1 MIAPG
6 QVRLGRENRYIHL
19 LILLVVFFLAFP
31 FVQNIKTEFALIA
44 TLFFLAIVFTLRA
57 IELKRPIYIACVT
70 MGGVGLVIGF
80 SSFFAT
86 VPDLKQILF
95 ASSLGMYALFMSIS
109 IVFMIQKM
117 FSTTKV
123 TGDVIRGGISVYL
136 LLGFLWTLFYVLIY
150 HFDPKAFFVIHSWHD
165 SFLFYFSFSTL
176 TTLGYGDISPINKV
190 AMVLANLEAI
200 VGQLYLAIFVA
211 RLVGLHLI
219 HHAYDNEQQGGR

>member
-1 MIAPG
+1 MIAPENIRSG
-6 QVRLGRENRYIHL
+6 KKNRYIHL
-19 LILLVVFFLAFP
+19 LVVLIVFFLLFP
-31 FVQNIKTEFALIA
+31 FVHNIKTEFAGIA

-57 IELKRPIYIACVT
+57 IELKTPVYIACAA

-80 SSFFAT
+80 SAFLTA
-86 VPDLKQILF
+86 DLALKQILV
-95 ASSLGMYALFMSIS
+95 ALSLGIYALFMIIS

-123 TGDVIRGGISVYL
+123 NGDVIMGGMSVYL

-150 HFDPKAFFVIHSWHD
+150 HFDPKAFFISHPWHD

-176 TTLGYGDISPINKV
+176 TTLGYGDVSPINRA

-200 VGQLYLAIFVA
+200 AGQLYLAIFVA
-211 RLVGLHLI
+211 RLVGLHVI
-219 HHAYDNEQQGGR
+219 HHIQDKE

>member
-1 MIAPG
+1 MKDDMAPE
-6 QVRLGRENRYIHL
+6 GRSGKENRYIHL
-19 LILLVVFFLAFP
+19 LVILLVFFLSFP
-31 FVQNIKTEFALIA
+31 FVKNIRTEFAVIA

-57 IELKRPIYIACVT
+57 IELERSTYIACFA
-70 MGGVGLVIGF
+70 MGGAGLAVGF
-80 SSFFAT
+80 AAFFGVDAGIRQA
-86 VPDLKQILF
+86 LIAL
-95 ASSLGMYALFMSIS
+95 SLGIYALFMIVS
-109 IVFMIQKM
+109 IVFMVQKM

-150 HFDPKAFFVIHSWHD
+150 HFDPKAFFVIHPWHD

-176 TTLGYGDISPINKV
+176 TTLGYGDISPVNKA

-211 RLVGLHLI
+211 RLVGLHVI
-219 HHAYDNEQQGGR
+219 HHAHHTEGQ